1 MFKVCKF
8 GGSSLSCATQFEK
21 VKNIVVSDPSRVVVV
36 VSALGKR
43 NKEDY
48 KITDLLYILES
59 HVKYSVSY
67 TDIWDLI
74 YNRFVEVRNELNID
88 FDIESE
94 LNKIKKEL
102 NKNTQEDYLVSRG
115 EYLTAK
121 LMASYLGYT
130 FLDSK
135 DLVIFDYNGN
145 LNEEET
151 QKRINEA
158 FKVNNKIVVPGFY
171 GAYVNGEIKL
181 MSRGGSD
188 ITGSIFANAINAGIY
203 ENFTDVSGIL
213 ACDPKLIDNPRSIS
227 EITYQE
233 LSELSY
239 MGANVLHEDTVYP
252 VQKLNIPINIKNT
265 NDPDNKGTLIK
276 EECNDN
282 TNLVTGITGKKNYA
296 SITIYKPHMSR
307 EIGFIRK
314 VLSIFEEYHL
324 SIDHIPSGI
333 DSFSI
338 VLPMDSIIKIKY
350 ELISKISVE
359 LSCDVQIDENLSL
372 VAIVGR
378 NMKNSVGVSGRIFKT
393 LGVNNINIKMMD
405 QDPLEL
411 SIIVG
416 VKNEDYEKT
425 IKLLYNEL
433 VA

>member
-21 VKNIVVSDPSRVVVV
+21 VKNIVLSDPSRVVVV

-74 YNRFVEVRNELNID
+74 FNRFVQVRNELNID

-145 LNEEET
+145 LNEAET

-296 SITIYKPHMSR
+296 SITIYKSHMSR

-314 VLSIFEEYHL
+314 VLSIFEQYHL
-324 SIDHIPSGI
+324 SVDHIPSGI

-338 VLPMDSIIKIKY
+338 VLPMDSIVKIKY

>member
-1 MFKVCKF
+1 MLKVCKF
-8 GGSSLSCATQFEK
+8 GGSSLSDAQQFLK
-21 VKNIVVSDPSRVVVV
+21 VKNIVLSDSSRHVVV

-43 NKEDY
+43 NSNDY
-48 KITDLLYILES
+48 KITDLLYILKS

-67 TDIWDLI
+67 TDIWELI
-74 YNRFVEVRNELNID
+74 YNRFVEIRNELNID
-88 FDIESE
+88 FNIEDE
-94 LNKIKKEL
+94 LEKIKCGLKKEVS
-102 NKNTQEDYLVSRG
+102 EDYLVSRG

-121 LMASYLGYT
+121 LMATYLNYT

-135 DLVIFDYNGN
+135 DLVIFDYNGV
-145 LNEEET
+145 LNESET
-151 QKRINEA
+151 QKRIEEA
-158 FKVNNKIVVPGFY
+158 FSKNSKIVVPGFY
-171 GAYVNGEIKL
+171 GAYLNGDIKL

-188 ITGSIFANAINAGIY
+188 ITGSIFANAIKASVY

-213 ACDPKLIDNPRSIS
+213 ACDPKLIENPRSIS

-265 NDPDNKGTLIK
+265 NDPENKGTLIK

-282 TNLVTGITGKKNYA
+282 SNLVTGITGKKNYA

-314 VLSIFEEYHL
+314 VLTIFEEYRL

-338 VLPMDSIIKIKY
+338 VLPLDSINKIKY
-350 ELISKISVE
+350 ELIAKISKE

-378 NMKNSVGVSGRIFKT
+378 NMKNSIGVSGRIFKT
-393 LGVNNINIKMMD
+393 LGSNDINIKMMD

-416 VKNEDYEKT
+416 VKNEDYGKT

>member
-21 VKNIVVSDPSRVVVV
+21 VKNIVLSDPSRLVVV

-43 NKEDY
+43 DKNDY

-67 TDIWDLI
+67 SDIWDLI
-74 YNRFVEVRNELNID
+74 YNRFVEVRNELNIN

-94 LNKIKKEL
+94 LEKIKLEL
-102 NKNTQEDYLVSRG
+102 NKNISEDYLVSRG
-115 EYLTAK
+115 EFLTAK
-121 LMASYLGYT
+121 LMASFLGYT

-135 DLVIFDYNGN
+135 DLVIFDYNGV
-145 LNEEET
+145 LNETET
-151 QKRINEA
+151 QKRIKKA
-158 FKVNNKIVVPGFY
+158 FEENNKIVVPGFY
-171 GAYVNGEIKL
+171 GAYINGDIKL

-188 ITGSIFANAINAGIY
+188 ITGSIFANAINASVY

-213 ACDPKLIDNPRSIS
+213 AADPKLIANPRSIS

-265 NDPDNKGTLIK
+265 NDPLNNGTFIK
-276 EECNDN
+276 EECSDN
-282 TNLVTGITGKKNYA
+282 SYLVTGITGKKNYA

-314 VLSIFEEYHL
+314 VLSICEEYHL

-333 DSFSI
+333 DSFSL
-338 VLPMDSIIKIKY
+338 VLPLDSIYKIKY
-350 ELISKISVE
+350 ELISKIKNE
-359 LSCDVQIDENLSL
+359 LNCDVQIDENLSL

-378 NMKNSVGVSGRIFKT
+378 NMKNSIGVSGRIFNT
-393 LGVNNINIKMMD
+393 LGSNKINIKMMD

-416 VKNEDYEKT
+416 VKNEDYETT
-425 IKLLYNEL
+425 IKVLYNEL